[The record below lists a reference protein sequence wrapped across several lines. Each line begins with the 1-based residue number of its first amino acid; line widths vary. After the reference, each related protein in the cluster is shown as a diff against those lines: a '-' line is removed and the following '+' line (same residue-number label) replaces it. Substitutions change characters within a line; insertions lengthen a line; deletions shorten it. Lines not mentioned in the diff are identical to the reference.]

1 MISVKSKN
9 EIEKMTVAGRITGEV
24 LEVVHEH
31 VKPGVTTWE
40 LDKIAEDFI
49 RKNGAVPS
57 FKNYAGFPGSICASV
72 NHQVI
77 HGIPSHSVVLKEG
90 DIISIDVGARYKGY
104 HGDAARTFPVG
115 KISAEAQRLIDITKQ
130 SFFEGLKHCYENAR
144 ITDISHAVQVCAEG
158 AGYGVVR
165 DYVGHGVGAELHESP
180 EIPNFGRP
188 GRGARLFCG
197 MTLAIEPMINMG
209 DYRVKVLPDG
219 WTVETLD
226 GCLSAHYE
234 NTVLITKGE
243 PKPLTLIE
251 KS

>member
-1 MISVKSKN
+1 MISVKSKK
-9 EIEKMTVAGRITGEV
+9 EIELMEIAGRITGEV
-24 LEVVHEH
+24 LQLLGEH
-31 VKPGVTTWE
+31 VKPGITTLE
-40 LDKIAEDFI
+40 LDKLAEDYI

-77 HGIPSHSVVLKEG
+77 HGIPSKKVVLNEG
-90 DIISIDVGARYKGY
+90 DIISIDVGAKYKGY
-104 HGDAARTFPVG
+104 NGDAARTFAVG
-115 KISAEAQRLIDITKQ
+115 NISSEAKRLIDITKQ
-130 SFFEGLKHCYENAR
+130 SFFEGVKFCHEGAR
-144 ITDISHAVQVCAEG
+144 VSDISHAVQLCAEN
-158 AGYGVVR
+158 AGFGVVR

-180 EIPNFGRP
+180 EIPNFGNP
-188 GRGARLFCG
+188 GRGARLIAG

-219 WTVETLD
+219 WTVENLD

-243 PKPLTLIE
+243 PKLLTLV
-251 KS
+251 

>member
-1 MISVKSKN
+1 MIAVKSKK
-9 EIEKMTVAGRITGEV
+9 EIEMMTAAGRITGEV
-24 LEVVHEH
+24 LNLLEEH
-31 VKPGVTTWE
+31 VKPGITTWE
-40 LDKIAEDFI
+40 LDKIAEDYI
-49 RKNGAVPS
+49 RKNNAVPS

-104 HGDAARTFPVG
+104 HGDAARTFAVG

-130 SFFEGLKHCYENAR
+130 SFFEGIQFCYENAR
-144 ITDISHAVQVCAEG
+144 ITDISHAVQTCAEG

-180 EIPNFGRP
+180 EIPNFGRA
-188 GRGARLFCG
+188 GRGARLICG

-243 PKPLTLIE
+243 PKLLTRIE

>member
-1 MISVKSKN
+1 MISVKSKK
-9 EIEKMTVAGRITGEV
+9 EIELMKVAGRITGEV
-24 LEVVHEH
+24 LQLIEEN
-31 VKPGVTTWE
+31 VKPGVTTKE
-40 LDKIAEDFI
+40 LDKMAEDFI
-49 RKNGAVPS
+49 RKNGAIPS

-77 HGIPSHSVVLKEG
+77 HGIPSQKVVLKEG
-90 DIISIDVGARYKGY
+90 DIISIDVGAKYKGY
-104 HGDAARTFPVG
+104 NGDAARTFGVG
-115 KISAEAQRLIDITKQ
+115 NISPEAKRLIEITKQ
-130 SFFEGLKHCYENAR
+130 SFFEGIKFCYENAR
-144 ITDISHAVQVCAEG
+144 VSDISHAVQMCAEG

-180 EIPNFGRP
+180 EIPNFGNP
-188 GRGARLFCG
+188 GRGARLISG

-243 PKPLTLIE
+243 PELLTLIE
-251 KS
+251 NS

>member
-1 MISVKSKN
+1 MIAVKSKK
-9 EIEKMTVAGRITGEV
+9 EIEMMTAAGRITGEV
-24 LEVVHEH
+24 LNLLEEH
-31 VKPGVTTWE
+31 VKPGITTWE
-40 LDKIAEDFI
+40 LDKIAEDYI

-77 HGIPSHSVVLKEG
+77 HGIPSHSTVLKEG

-104 HGDAARTFPVG
+104 HGDAARTFAVG

-130 SFFEGLKHCYENAR
+130 SFFEGLQFCYENAR
-144 ITDISHAVQVCAEG
+144 ITDISHAVQTCAEG

-180 EIPNFGRP
+180 EIPNFGRA
-188 GRGARLFCG
+188 GRGARLICG

-243 PKPLTLIE
+243 PKLLTLIE
-251 KS
+251 NS